1 MQKENTRVPLVAI
14 KWRQSELQL
23 KQLLERWLLAFQ
35 LPVEVQTIVGLL
47 DKCDNVGKSQPGYPI
62 ADYPELIRD
71 RESQRQHSY
80 PVTET
85 ANSKREIEERIG
97 NTEGFCEMLPLI
109 ELRYELMRRR
119 PKPMR
124 DVKKRKRMSCPVV
137 VDRPLSKR
145 DFNCVND
152 S

>member
-1 MQKENTRVPLVAI
+1 MEVC
-14 KWRQSELQL
+14 
-23 KQLLERWLLAFQ
+23 ER
-35 LPVEVQTIVGLL
+35 
-47 DKCDNVGKSQPGYPI
+47 Y
-62 ADYPELIRD
+62 
-71 RESQRQHSY
+71 
-80 PVTET
+80 
-85 ANSKREIEERIG
+85 
-97 NTEGFCEMLPLI
+97 